1 MSGEFEVLCYL
12 LWVWLI
18 SFGSWFNTSM
28 VLECGR
34 DEEYDRGKKK
44 KIRIKEDMYKG
55 PNPFQMIASRKQ
67 TDTKKKWTQRMNT
80 AKTGLRI

>member
-1 MSGEFEVLCYL
+1 
-12 LWVWLI
+12 
-18 SFGSWFNTSM
+18 M
-28 VLECGR
+28 VLECDR

-44 KIRIKEDMYKG
+44 KIRMKEEMYKG
-55 PNPFQMIASRKQ
+55 PNPFQMIATKKQ